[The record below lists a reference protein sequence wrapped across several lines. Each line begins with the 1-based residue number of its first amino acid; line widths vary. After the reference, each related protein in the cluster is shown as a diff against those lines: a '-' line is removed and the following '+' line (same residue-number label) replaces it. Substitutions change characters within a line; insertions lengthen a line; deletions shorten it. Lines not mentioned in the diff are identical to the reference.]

1 MESLPPFFLSL
12 GRERSCPAGTI
23 RYLPPRPRFS
33 KERRVLRLAGK
44 GGRAELAGR
53 GVEGQTIDP
62 AARAARVGPDVVSDG
77 LGARDRRER
86 GGHEQVA
93 RGEAGGAWADGS
105 RSRALHP

>member
-33 KERRVLRLAGK
+33 KEQRVLRLAGE

-62 AARAARVGPDVVSDG
+62 AARAARVGPDGVRDGVGVSS
-77 LGARDRRER
+77 R
-86 GGHEQVA
+86 GGGCRHDHEATGAA
-93 RGEAGGAWADGS
+93 RSAWA
-105 RSRALHP
+105 